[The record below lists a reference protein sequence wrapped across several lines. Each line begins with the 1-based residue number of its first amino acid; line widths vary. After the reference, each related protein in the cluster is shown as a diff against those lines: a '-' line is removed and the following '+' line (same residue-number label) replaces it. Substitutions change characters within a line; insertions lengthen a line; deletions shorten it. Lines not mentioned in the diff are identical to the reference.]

1 MSTAYAM
8 VEHFNLL
15 SHDLAKVLD
24 LQDKSTLKRY
34 ENEKNAVKP
43 LQDVVPNLLY
53 VEASPVA
60 KTCYYEPTRCRRN

>member
-43 LQDVVPNLLY
+43 LQDVVP
-53 VEASPVA
+53 
-60 KTCYYEPTRCRRN
+60 R